1 MQDEPKPVLKWH
13 YPASG
18 VKTDIGNLFQKFEED
33 FHSSGGLNAYATFA
47 KQWQNYEFF
56 KGRLTDVYIQKK
68 RKMFIF

>member
-18 VKTDIGNLFQKFEED
+18 VKTDIENLFQKFEED
-33 FHSSGGLNAYATFA
+33 FHSSGCLNAYATFA

-56 KGRLTDVYIQKK
+56 KGRLNNVYIIYLKN
-68 RKMFIF
+68 MN